1 MNHLAPMVKM
11 LWQLPTRRNMVLEL
25 KYAYEDNNY
34 NNSYAGQTTA
44 DFNVDPHRQYVGYQL
59 GEYNT
64 EHHTSYL
71 KFRADINDNITNTV
85 TGYFNYFTRD
95 WFKLDKVISGGTTC
109 SLETVVS
116 KAATGNCLAG
126 LGILKGTTSGQ
137 LRYKGN
143 DRKYGAYGIMNETDF
158 KFNTNFFGKNIGHAL
173 KVGYKYH
180 YDYHNRDQQNHN
192 FTQAVGGAITN
203 HASGVTQSDDRHEK
217 SRGHV
222 AYFEESATI
231 NNFVASF
238 GARFEYVDMH
248 YRNTVGAAGTSNN
261 TSEETFMF
269 APGGGLLYNHDKNW
283 QWFFGVYKGFN
294 IASPGTVRDDGT
306 PVEKETSIAKE
317 VGVRYNDQN
326 LLVTLTAFR
335 TYFEDLIVINNS
347 NSDSTPD
354 NAGNVI
360 TKGLEFLTR
369 YEPEGLLPVGDLSL
383 FASYTFT
390 NANLDGAASAT
401 DSKASLFAGG
411 RDGSNVPYVPEHRFS
426 AGADYNFNK
435 FGFGLN
441 VTYQSETYGT
451 ATETETEEFGGS
463 ANARAGKIDSYTL
476 LNLYADYDII
486 DNATI
491 KVGVN
496 NVTDLEYIATR
507 HPQGARAGAPLTAYI
522 KASISY

>member
-1 MNHLAPMVKM
+1 M
-11 LWQLPTRRNMVLEL
+11 
-25 KYAYEDNNY
+25 
-34 NNSYAGQTTA
+34 
-44 DFNVDPHRQYVGYQL
+44 
-59 GEYNT
+59 
-64 EHHTSYL
+64 
-71 KFRADINDNITNTV
+71 
-85 TGYFNYFTRD
+85 
-95 WFKLDKVISGGTTC
+95 
-109 SLETVVS
+109 S

-269 APGGGLLYNHDKNW
+269 APGGGLLYNHDENW

-317 VGVRYNDQN
+317 VGVRYNDQESSC
-326 LLVTLTAFR
+326 
-335 TYFEDLIVINNS
+335 YIN
-347 NSDSTPD
+347 
-354 NAGNVI
+354 
-360 TKGLEFLTR
+360 
-369 YEPEGLLPVGDLSL
+369 
-383 FASYTFT
+383 
-390 NANLDGAASAT
+390 
-401 DSKASLFAGG
+401 
-411 RDGSNVPYVPEHRFS
+411 RFS
-426 AGADYNFNK
+426 YIFR
-435 FGFGLN
+435 GLN
-441 VTYQSETYGT
+441 CY
-451 ATETETEEFGGS
+451 
-463 ANARAGKIDSYTL
+463 
-476 LNLYADYDII
+476 
-486 DNATI
+486 
-491 KVGVN
+491 
-496 NVTDLEYIATR
+496 
-507 HPQGARAGAPLTAYI
+507 
-522 KASISY
+522 